1 MTHHPLTD
9 VRIYDEIITLEL
21 PSIND
26 DLRAAFDLGY
36 AQALE
41 DVQDTITCI
50 QRKDSPTE
58 PITLEELEAMRPLE
72 KS

>member
-1 MTHHPLTD
+1 MTDHPLTD